1 MTIEDNK
8 AVHIGALEKR
18 NEVLMKCLDVLE
30 KRMESLKKF
39 GFDEVLDNI
48 DNTYLCVMRV
58 GDFSAALRA
67 IEMNRLEDSSKGYP
81 EFECECKRLRI
92 ENNSL
97 KSAIT
102 KFKDVN
108 GDLVS
113 ARNALGEMVDR
124 LQVENKSLKAKNASL
139 IANLRSRGYVSL

>member
-48 DNTYLCVMRV
+48 DNTYLCAMRV

-67 IEMNRLEDSSKGYP
+67 MEMKWNYLKG
-81 EFECECKRLRI
+81 
-92 ENNSL
+92 
-97 KSAIT
+97 
-102 KFKDVN
+102 D
-108 GDLVS
+108 
-113 ARNALGEMVDR
+113 
-124 LQVENKSLKAKNASL
+124 
-139 IANLRSRGYVSL
+139 